1 MEEMKVVESV
11 ESGWDEVEVVVAPL
25 HGGAGWQGG
34 VRCHEEQSGCQLL
47 QLVIPRVAEEPV
59 GLGVGLEPLVVVEG
73 E

>member
-1 MEEMKVVESV
+1 M
-11 ESGWDEVEVVVAPL
+11 VVAPL

-47 QLVIPRVAEEPV
+47 HIVIPRVTEEPV
-59 GLGVGLEPLVVVEG
+59 GVGLGLEPLVVVEG